1 MRGGLALGN
10 AGAEVFVPDGVAPA
24 EALARTTHM
33 GIGAHPDDVEI
44 LALHGILECFGRGDR
59 WFCGVVLAD
68 GAQSPRGGAY
78 AGLGDAAMRE
88 VRRREQRKAAV
99 VGEYGAVVLL
109 DYTSQG
115 VKDASARGVVSD
127 LGTLLRA
134 ARPDVV
140 FTHNPADRHD
150 THVATALRVVEAC
163 RGLPPQERPARL
175 LGGEVWRDLD
185 WMLDTDKVALDV
197 QAREHLANALVSV
210 FDSQIASGK
219 RYDLATEGRRR
230 AHATYQESHGLDA
243 TSALCL
249 AMDLTPLL
257 RDPAL
262 DVAAFAGGF
271 VERFAADV
279 GARIGR
285 CR

>member
-1 MRGGLALGN
+1 MSGPVLRN
-10 AGAEVFVPDGVAPA
+10 AGAEVFVPDGLPAA

-33 GIGAHPDDVEI
+33 GVGAHPDDLEI
-44 LALHGILECFGRGDR
+44 LALHGILECFGRSDR

-78 AGLGDAAMRE
+78 GDLGDEALRE
-88 VRRREQRKAAV
+88 VRRLEQRKAAV

-109 DYTSQG
+109 DYSSPE
-115 VKDASARGVVSD
+115 VKDASVQGVVAD
-127 LGTLLRA
+127 LVALLGA
-134 ARPDVV
+134 SRPGVV

-150 THVATALRVVEAC
+150 THVATALRTIQAC
-163 RGLPPQERPARL
+163 RQLPPKERPNRV

-185 WMLDTDKVALDV
+185 WMVEVDKVALDV
-197 QAREHLANALVSV
+197 GSRENLANALVSV

-219 RYDLATEGRRR
+219 RYDLATLGRRR

-243 TSALCL
+243 TSALSL

-257 RDPAL
+257 QDTEL
-262 DVAAFAGGF
+262 DVARFAGSF
-271 VERFAADV
+271 VERFADDV
-279 GARIGR
+279 SARIGR

>member
-1 MRGGLALGN
+1 MSGLVLQN
-10 AGAEVFVPDGVAPA
+10 AGAEIHVPDGLPAA

-33 GIGAHPDDVEI
+33 GVGAHPDDVEI
-44 LALHGILECFGRGDR
+44 LALHGILECFGHSDR

-78 AGLGDAAMRE
+78 AGLSDEAMRE
-88 VRRREQRKAAV
+88 VRRLEQRKAAL

-109 DYTSQG
+109 DYASSE
-115 VKDASARGVVSD
+115 VKDASVPGIALD
-127 LGTLLRA
+127 LVTLLRA

-150 THVATALRVVEAC
+150 THVATALRTIQAC
-163 RGLPPQERPARL
+163 RQVSPDERPTRL

-185 WMLDTDKVALDV
+185 WMAGTDKVALDV
-197 QAREHLANALVSV
+197 GAHENLANALVSV

-219 RYDLATEGRRR
+219 RYDLATLGRRR

-243 TSALCL
+243 TSALSL
-249 AMDLTPLL
+249 AMDLSPLVH
-257 RDPAL
+257 DPEL
-262 DVAAFAGGF
+262 DVATFAASF
-271 VERFAADV
+271 IERFADEV
-279 GARIGR
+279 SARIGR

>member
-1 MRGGLALGN
+1 MSGGLALRN
-10 AGAEVFVPDGVAPA
+10 AGAELFVPDGLPWE

-44 LALHGILECFGRGDR
+44 LALHGILECFGHSDR
-59 WFCGVVLAD
+59 WFCAVVLAD
-68 GAQSPRGGAY
+68 GAQSPRGGTY
-78 AGLGDAAMRE
+78 AGLSDEAMRE
-88 VRRREQRKAAV
+88 VRKREQRKAAQ
-99 VGEYGAVVLL
+99 VGEYGAVALL
-109 DYTSQG
+109 DYTSRE
-115 VKDASARGVVSD
+115 VKDASTPGVVPD
-127 LGTLLRA
+127 LVTLLRA
-134 ARPDVV
+134 ARPGVV

-150 THVATALRVVEAC
+150 THVATALRVVQAC
-163 RGLPPQERPARL
+163 RELEPEARPARL

-197 QAREHLANALVSV
+197 ESGEHLANALVSV

-219 RYDLATEGRRR
+219 RYDLATQGRRR

-243 TSALCL
+243 TSALSL

-257 RDPAL
+257 WDPAL
-262 DVAAFAGGF
+262 DVAAFASSF
-271 VERFAADV
+271 VARFAADV